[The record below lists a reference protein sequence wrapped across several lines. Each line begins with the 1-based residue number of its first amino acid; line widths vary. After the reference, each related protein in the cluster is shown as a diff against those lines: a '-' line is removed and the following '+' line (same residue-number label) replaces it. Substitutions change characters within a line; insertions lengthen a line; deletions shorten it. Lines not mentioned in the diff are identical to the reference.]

1 MSTEPLSLSSLETE
15 EPTTTAQDTLLAP
28 IDPKTLAW
36 QDIKEGIQKRQ
47 IWFMLAYQDI
57 KARYRRSV
65 LGPLW
70 LTLSMAITVY
80 SMGYLYSQL
89 FHVELRHY
97 YPFLVTGM
105 LGWSLILTLVIDYT
119 DGFLYAHAL
128 IKQIKLPY
136 SLYIHRI
143 AARNLLIFFHN
154 ALVLIPIYIF
164 FHNDVPIN
172 WYTLLFIP
180 ALALL
185 YLNAFLYG
193 MVIAMVSARYR
204 DISQII
210 KSLMQVIFFLTP
222 VMWQPQGLLG
232 KKHIFVELNPF
243 YAFLELI
250 REPLLGKLPTQNN
263 LVVVFSVT
271 LLGFVLYSKIFT
283 RFRSRII
290 YWL

>member
-1 MSTEPLSLSSLETE
+1 MSTEHLTLSSLEGE
-15 EPTTTAQDTLLAP
+15 LPSSNAQDALLPP
-28 IDPKTLAW
+28 IDSKKLAW

-89 FHVELRHY
+89 FNVELQHY
-97 YPFLVTGM
+97 YPFLVAGM

-119 DGFLYAHAL
+119 DGFLHAHAL

-143 AARNLLIFFHN
+143 AARNLFIFGHN
-154 ALVLIPIYIF
+154 VLVMIPIYIY

-172 WYTLLFIP
+172 GYTLLLIP
-180 ALALL
+180 ALVVL

-193 MVIAMVSARYR
+193 TIIAMVSARYR
-204 DISQII
+204 DVSQII

-250 REPLLGKLPTQNN
+250 RAPLLGKLPTLNN
-263 LVVVFSVT
+263 LTVILGVT
-271 LLGFVLYSKIFT
+271 LLGVLLYSKVFT